1 MSSELKQIARQDLW
15 IVDHPQRMPGG
26 WRMDTRMSV
35 LRLPDGALW
44 LHSVVPI
51 DDALAAQL
59 DALGPVRHLV
69 APNLLHHLYLGPAQQ
84 RWPEAHTWA
93 PPGLSDKR
101 PELRI
106 DHQLAGRAPPS
117 WGGVIEEI
125 AIDGAPGLAESIFFH
140 RPTATLIVAD
150 LVFALRTA
158 PNLRTALILWMV
170 GALGGVRQSR
180 LLRAMIRDRAAAA
193 ASIRALLALPFERL
207 VPAHGEVI
215 EADAHAQVS
224 GALAWARTR

>member
-117 WGGVIEEI
+117 WGGVIERSRSTARRGSLSRSSSTDPPRPSSSPISSSPYEPRRTC
-125 AIDGAPGLAESIFFH
+125 AP
-140 RPTATLIVAD
+140 R
-150 LVFALRTA
+150 
-158 PNLRTALILWMV
+158 
-170 GALGGVRQSR
+170 
-180 LLRAMIRDRAAAA
+180 
-193 ASIRALLALPFERL
+193 
-207 VPAHGEVI
+207 
-215 EADAHAQVS
+215 
-224 GALAWARTR
+224 